1 MELQGSVRLCHYA
14 VDGEENDE
22 SIPTHSRPLRSKAAG
37 HRSAKKSRVV
47 EWLPC
52 DASTIENLDQ
62 DPGQLSTDCIRGRQ
76 TSFNVSHLLLLCEKG
91 VIAAGEHLGTCWW
104 YKSKM

>member
-1 MELQGSVRLCHYA
+1 MMNRSQL
-14 VDGEENDE
+14 
-22 SIPTHSRPLRSKAAG
+22 THAPYVQRPPAIVQL
-37 HRSAKKSRVV
+37 KKSRVV